1 MVAPIKKVKWLVT
14 GGEGQL
20 GRAMALEL
28 SMGKC
33 DFISLSHSE
42 LDITDQAQIL
52 DWFARESPDVV
63 LNCAAW
69 TNVDLAEDHEAYA
82 WSINAEGP
90 KLLAEE
96 CSRIGAKFIHI
107 STDYVFSGASN
118 KPWSEGESQTPLSAY
133 GRTKADGE
141 RLVLNAYPGGTY
153 LIRTGWLYSP
163 WGKNFVKT
171 MIEKAL
177 EDSHQIDVVGDQIGQ
192 PTSAIDLAEQ
202 IHEMVQK
209 DVAPGIYHGT
219 NSGQA
224 SWFEFAQKVFALLGQ
239 DIGRIHSIKAI
250 ELARPALRPSFSVL
264 GHDHWREEGMKT
276 MRNWQIALEAT
287 MPALLISRRIG
298 E

>member
-1 MVAPIKKVKWLVT
+1 VVAPIKKVKWLIT

-28 SMGKC
+28 SKGKC
-33 DFISLSHSE
+33 DFVSLSHSE
-42 LDITDQAQIL
+42 LDITNKAQIL
-52 DWFARESPDVV
+52 EWFTRESPDVV

-69 TNVDLAEDHEAYA
+69 TNVDLAEDHEASA

-90 KLLAEE
+90 KWLAEE
-96 CSRIGAKFIHI
+96 CSRMGTKFIHI

-118 KPWSEGESQTPLSAY
+118 KPWSEGEARAPLSAY

-141 RLVLNAYPGGTY
+141 RLVLNAYPAGTY
-153 LIRTGWLYSP
+153 LVRTGWLYSP
-163 WGKNFVKT
+163 WGKNFVRT
-171 MIEKAL
+171 MIKKAL
-177 EDSHQIDVVGDQIGQ
+177 EDSNQIDVVGDQIGQ

-202 IHEMVQK
+202 IHGMVQR

-224 SWFEFAQKVFALLGQ
+224 SWFEFAQKVFALLDQ

-264 GHDHWREEGMKT
+264 GHDRWSQEGMKT
-276 MRNWQIALEAT
+276 MRNWQIALEET